1 LAASSKL
8 VASFLAITITVLAFV
23 PINNYFRGSTKDY
36 GKWFEVGQTV
46 LDGGDI
52 YAPRGDGT
60 FQFMYPPT
68 AAVLFALP
76 SYFGELPLIVFL
88 VVLYSIAWIV
98 SLLLSF
104 FLASGGAWRDHPLLY
119 LIAAVCCL
127 PYVAE
132 NFLLGQPNLLL
143 LALMLAA
150 FACLRTGKQWTAGA
164 LVALATAI
172 KAFPVLTI
180 GYLLYRRYW
189 KATLSTFVFL
199 IVLVV
204 AVPFPFRGMERNLE
218 DLQTWITGMVRY
230 DADSISQRERRG
242 FSWSNHSLVAVAHRL
257 LRPVNA
263 HRKRDQ
269 TLLVNVADIDI
280 NYITLV
286 IVLSALGLCLF
297 YILCMPP
304 HDQRIS
310 SSDALEHAMLLL
322 LIVIFTPLA
331 FTYFFVWLLY
341 PLVVALHLVAAAPP
355 RSPQRIRRWV
365 WFWACITLL
374 AFTLPISAL
383 RPIQAAGSMLWACVL
398 LIFGIG
404 YTLRQRS
411 ELPNL

>member
-1 LAASSKL
+1 
-8 VASFLAITITVLAFV
+8 
-23 PINNYFRGSTKDY
+23 
-36 GKWFEVGQTV
+36 
-46 LDGGDI
+46 
-52 YAPRGDGT
+52 
-60 FQFMYPPT
+60 MYPPT

-76 SYFGELPLIVFL
+76 SYLGELPLIVVL
-88 VVLYSIAWIV
+88 VVLYSVAWIV
-98 SLLLSF
+98 SLLFSF

-132 NFLLGQPNLLL
+132 NYFLGQPNLLL
-143 LALMLAA
+143 LAFMLAA

-189 KATLSTFVFL
+189 KAALSTFVFL
-199 IVLVV
+199 VVLVV
-204 AVPFPFRGMERNLE
+204 VVPSPFRGMERNLE
-218 DLQTWITGMVRY
+218 DLQTWMAGMVRY
-230 DADSISQRERRG
+230 DADSISQRPQRG

-269 TLLVNVADIDI
+269 TLLVNVADIDFK
-280 NYITLV
+280 YVSLV

-304 HDQRIS
+304 HDQRTS

-322 LIVIFTPLA
+322 LILIFTPLA

-341 PLVVALHLVAAAPP
+341 PVVVALHLVVATPP
-355 RSPQRIRRWV
+355 GSPQRIRRWV

-374 AFTLPISAL
+374 AFTLPISAF
-383 RPIQAAGSMLWACVL
+383 RPIQAAGSTLWACLL

-404 YTLRQRS
+404 WKLRHGS

>member
-1 LAASSKL
+1 
-8 VASFLAITITVLAFV
+8 
-23 PINNYFRGSTKDY
+23 
-36 GKWFEVGQTV
+36 
-46 LDGGDI
+46 
-52 YAPRGDGT
+52 
-60 FQFMYPPT
+60 M
-68 AAVLFALP
+68 LFALL
-76 SYFGELPLIVFL
+76 SYLGELPLIVVL
-88 VVLYSIAWIV
+88 VVLYSVAWIV
-98 SLLLSF
+98 SLLFSF

-143 LALMLAA
+143 LAFMLAA

-189 KATLSTFVFL
+189 KAALSTFVFL

-204 AVPFPFRGMERNLE
+204 VVPFLFRGMERNLE
-218 DLQTWITGMVRY
+218 DLQTWIAGMVRY

-257 LRPVNA
+257 LRPINA

-269 TLLVNVADIDI
+269 TLLVNVADIDVK
-280 NYITLV
+280 YVTLV

-297 YILCMPP
+297 YILSMPP
-304 HDQRIS
+304 HDQRTS

-322 LIVIFTPLA
+322 LILIFTPLA

-341 PLVVALHLVAAAPP
+341 PVVVALHLVAAAPG
-355 RSPQRIRRWV
+355 SPQRIRHWV

-374 AFTLPISAL
+374 AFTLPISAF
-383 RPIQAAGSMLWACVL
+383 RPIQAAGSTLWACLL
-398 LIFGIG
+398 LIFGLG
-404 YTLRQRS
+404 WKLRQGS